1 MSITMRHRS
10 PYAKP
15 IMPIEYTLVSILF
28 AVVQVAL
35 YLFLGRAAVWI
46 FAGANR
52 DQNFIYQLFKRGTE
66 PLVKATRVITPKF
79 IIDRHLP
86 FVTFILLVWI
96 GLMLIYLRRG
106 ICVAQ
111 QLNCV

>member
-1 MSITMRHRS
+1 MRHRI

-15 IMPIEYTLVSILF
+15 IMPIEYTLLSILI
-28 AVVQVAL
+28 ALVQVAL
-35 YLFLGRAAVWI
+35 YLFVGRAVLWI

-52 DQNFIYQLFKRGTE
+52 DQNFIYQLFNKGTE
-66 PLVKATRVITPKF
+66 PLIKAVRVITPRF
-79 IIDRHLP
+79 VIDRHLP

-96 GLMLIYLRRG
+96 GLFLIYLRRG
-106 ICVAQ
+106 VCVAQ